1 MSGSFTLQNLVAVVP
16 PQARSS
22 ILQLCNAANDCG
34 AQVREGWKA
43 SVSIRAETNVPGRF
57 ATLAWLN
64 HPNGPPRNL
73 WGREATFGWRE
84 NDLRWAGPQG
94 QNLMMSKLERWAN
107 RFDALRPDG
116 RDKRN
121 PASRYRIVTYDR
133 LPVHVD
139 RICEWMEEVIADLQ
153 TVPADRDLLK

>member
-1 MSGSFTLQNLVAVVP
+1 MANLFTLQDLLEVVP
-16 PQARSS
+16 PKARGAVLS
-22 ILQLCNAANDCG
+22 LCDFATEHG
-34 AQVREGWKA
+34 AQVREDWKV
-43 SVSIRAETNVPGRF
+43 SVSIRAETNIPGRF

-64 HPNGPPRNL
+64 HPDGPPRNL

-107 RFDALRPDG
+107 QFDALRPDG
-116 RDKRN
+116 QDKRN
-121 PASRYRIVTYDR
+121 QASRYRIVTYDR

-153 TVPADRDLLK
+153 TVPRG

>member
-1 MSGSFTLQNLVAVVP
+1 MTKEFTLQDLVEVIPLEARDAVL
-16 PQARSS
+16 R
-22 ILQLCNAANDCG
+22 LCDFATEHG
-34 AQVREGWKA
+34 AQVREDWKT
-43 SVSIRAETNVPGRF
+43 SVSIRTETNVPGRF

-64 HPNGPPRNL
+64 HPNGPPNM
-73 WGREATFGWRE
+73 WGREATFGWRA
-84 NDLRWAGPQG
+84 NDLQWAGPQG
-94 QNLMMSKLERWAN
+94 HNLMMSKLERWAN
-107 RFDALRPDG
+107 RFDELRPDG
-116 RDKRN
+116 RNKRN